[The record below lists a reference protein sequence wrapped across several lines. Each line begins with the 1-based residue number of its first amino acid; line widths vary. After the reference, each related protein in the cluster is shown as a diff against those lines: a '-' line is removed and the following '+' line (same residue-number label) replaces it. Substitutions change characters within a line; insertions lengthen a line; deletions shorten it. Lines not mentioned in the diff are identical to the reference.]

1 MNSKNN
7 SLNKNESAA
16 VRPFIQKI
24 VKFHLSTEETA
35 RYLENNLSKTER
47 LRIDLHVASC
57 SICTEKLELL
67 VAYRNNDTGKPILG
81 VVRQINR
88 RLAHSPIFSIEQQR
102 NNAPQPLFAIK
113 KKPRIL
119 SYLSPAKP
127 KPESRYFV
135 KLKEL
140 VLPSIFFREALAFF
154 GSEETDW
161 SAPEYDEGKHYFYTY
176 RVDGQGN
183 LLINITVSI
192 EGYDKVKISV
202 NDKQYIEKLEFNG
215 LVWITQKIIN
225 ANERKKISEN
235 DSISILPLRK
245 KQY

>member
-1 MNSKNN
+1 MNR
-7 SLNKNESAA
+7 NEPA
-16 VRPFIQKI
+16 VRSIIRKI
-24 VKFHLSTEETA
+24 VKLHLSAGETA
-35 RYLENNLSKTER
+35 RYLENKISKTER
-47 LRIDLHVASC
+47 LRIDLHVARC
-57 SICTEKLELL
+57 SVCYEKLELL
-67 VAYRNNDTGKPILG
+67 AAYRNNDTGKPISG

-88 RLAHSPIFSIEQQR
+88 RLAHSPIFSIKQQR
-102 NNAPQPLFAIK
+102 NTAPQPLFAIK

-119 SYLSPAKP
+119 SYLSPVKP
-127 KPESRYFV
+127 KPESRHFV
-135 KLKEL
+135 KLGEL
-140 VLPSIFFREALAFF
+140 VLSSFLFREALTF

-183 LLINITVSI
+183 LLINITVAV

-202 NDKQYIEKLEFNG
+202 NDKQYLEKLEFNG
-215 LVWITQKIIN
+215 LAWIAQKIIN

-245 KQY
+245 K